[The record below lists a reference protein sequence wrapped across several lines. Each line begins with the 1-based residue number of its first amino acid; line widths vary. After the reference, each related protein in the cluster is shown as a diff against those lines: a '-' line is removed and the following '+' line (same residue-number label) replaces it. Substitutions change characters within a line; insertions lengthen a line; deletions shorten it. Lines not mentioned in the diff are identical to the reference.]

1 MQQRGKNEKNIELLF
16 CCELRH
22 IIQFH
27 RTRCGKSGAVERSRL
42 FVLKLQF
49 PDRFYPE
56 KK

>member
-1 MQQRGKNEKNIELLF
+1 MQFFCIGGREK
-16 CCELRH
+16 
-22 IIQFH
+22 
-27 RTRCGKSGAVERSRL
+27 GAVERSRL